1 MLNSTSLYLLLPLQK
16 LRSRKSACRLSTS
29 LLPPE
34 KARLEAVLAPDFI
47 SSEES
52 ASESGG
58 EDEGATRRRVFVR
71 RPVTWRSQ
79 DLNTYFHSLDRKHSR
94 RQSGRGKEMMVK
106 RVDGDPST
114 RSPPANCPEW
124 AIRLD

>member
-1 MLNSTSLYLLLPLQK
+1 MLNSASLFLLLLLQK
-16 LRSRKSACRLSTS
+16 LHSRKSACCLSTS

-34 KARLEAVLAPDFI
+34 KARLEAVLAPVFI

-58 EDEGATRRRVFVR
+58 EDEGATRRRVFDR

-79 DLNTYFHSLDRKHSR
+79 DLNTYFHSLDHKYSR

-106 RVDGDPST
+106 RVDGDPSLT
-114 RSPPANCPEW
+114 AHLPTALSGQYV
-124 AIRLD
+124 

>member
-79 DLNTYFHSLDRKHSR
+79 DLNTYFNSLDRKYSR

-106 RVDGDPST
+106 RVDGDHQLAAHLPTALSGQYV
-114 RSPPANCPEW
+114 
-124 AIRLD
+124 